1 MFRCQKQQKKKILF
15 QSESCVEMMSFPI
28 VKNTPIRRQWMRSM
42 IFLFV
47 SNDEMKIKENKIY
60 GKN

>member
-1 MFRCQKQQKKKILF
+1 MSKATEKKILF
-15 QSESCVEMMSFPI
+15 QSESCVEMMSFSI